1 MMMEVKLTVRMN
13 ICSISKL
20 IMWWWNEQNHSL
32 VMVLMQKQSGN
43 LVGRERTERGRED
56 R

>member
-1 MMMEVKLTVRMN
+1 
-13 ICSISKL
+13 
-20 IMWWWNEQNHSL
+20 
-32 VMVLMQKQSGN
+32 MVLMQKQSGN